1 MNSACVA
8 CFFCLL
14 GECDVL
20 SSLRSWVKNKQK
32 YLSAQIQRSFKLE
45 VQVDPNY
52 HQQLIGP
59 KGAVITKIRQD
70 HNVNV
75 QFPARGAENQGM
87 IMIIGYEEDTHHA
100 KDDILNIVKKLV
112 RDLLQM
118 YFYFLFVSVC
128 YNNPSY
134 IKKNKLVVLCFE
146 LKLKYCKL
154 WNNQFWIEMLRILEY
169 LN

>member
-1 MNSACVA
+1 M
-8 CFFCLL
+8 
-14 GECDVL
+14 
-20 SSLRSWVKNKQK
+20 
-32 YLSAQIQRSFKLE
+32 
-45 VQVDPNY
+45 QVDPNY

-75 QFPARGAENQGM
+75 QFPERGAENQGM

-118 YFYFLFVSVC
+118 YFFNKYFCIS
-128 YNNPSY
+128 
-134 IKKNKLVVLCFE
+134 
-146 LKLKYCKL
+146 
-154 WNNQFWIEMLRILEY
+154 ML
-169 LN
+169 

>member
-75 QFPARGAENQGM
+75 QFPERGAENQGM
-87 IMIIGYEEDTHHA
+87 IMITGYDEDTHHA
-100 KDDILNIVKKLV
+100 KDDILNIVKELV
-112 RDLLQM
+112 RDLLQFISLM
-118 YFYFLFVSVC
+118 CLFVSVF
-128 YNNPSY
+128 YNNPLY
-134 IKKNKLVVLCFE
+134 IRKNKLVDLGSC
-146 LKLKYCKL
+146 
-154 WNNQFWIEMLRILEY
+154 
-169 LN
+169 